1 MFNFFLHTSLLQ
13 CDKYALTLW
22 RIHDIIQSSNYK
34 TRKIMRKSILMG
46 LALVAAL
53 AFVSCKSSESS
64 YKKAYEKAKAQE
76 MAQTNTTDQVETAPV
91 TVAPVVTTPVS
102 TTAANTENDRQ
113 ERLTVMNGGTL
124 KAFNVVCGSFSSVD
138 NANNLRNTLV
148 AKGYSAQ
155 VAQNPETGM
164 YRVIAASF
172 DDRASAVTSR
182 DQLRGTY
189 PDAWL
194 LYRTY

>member
-1 MFNFFLHTSLLQ
+1 
-13 CDKYALTLW
+13 
-22 RIHDIIQSSNYK
+22 
-34 TRKIMRKSILMG
+34 MRKSFFMG
-46 LALVAAL
+46 LALIAAL

-76 MAQTNTTDQVETAPV
+76 MAQTKVTDQVESAPV
-91 TVAPVVTTPVS
+91 SVTPVVTTPV

-124 KAFNVVCGSFSSVD
+124 KAFNVVCGSFSNVD

-148 AKGYSAQ
+148 GKGYSAK

-172 DDRASAVTSR
+172 DDRASAVQSR

>member
-1 MFNFFLHTSLLQ
+1 MK
-13 CDKYALTLW
+13 KYFVLCV
-22 RIHDIIQSSNYK
+22 
-34 TRKIMRKSILMG
+34 G
-46 LALVAAL
+46 FCAAL
-53 AFVSCKSSESS
+53 AMTSCKSSESA

-76 MAQTNTTDQVETAPV
+76 MASTSTTDQVETAPV
-91 TVAPVVTTPVS
+91 TVTPVVTTPVVEPN
-102 TTAANTENDRQ
+102 TANDRQ

-124 KAFNVVCGSFSSVD
+124 KAFNVVCGSFSKVE

-148 AKGYSAQ
+148 SKGYSAQ

>member
-1 MFNFFLHTSLLQ
+1 MKKSL
-13 CDKYALTLW
+13 
-22 RIHDIIQSSNYK
+22 
-34 TRKIMRKSILMG
+34 MRG
-46 LALVAAL
+46 VALVAAL

-76 MAQTNTTDQVETAPV
+76 MAQTVTTTTDQVETAPV
-91 TVAPVVTTPVS
+91 TVTPVVTTP
-102 TTAANTENDRQ
+102 TTTVANTANDRQ
-113 ERLTVMNGGTL
+113 ERLNVMNGGTL
-124 KAFNVVCGSFSSVD
+124 KAFNVVCGSFSNVD

-164 YRVIAASF
+164 YRVVATSF
-172 DDRASAVTSR
+172 DDRAAAISSR

-189 PDAWL
+189 PDAWI

>member
-1 MFNFFLHTSLLQ
+1 M
-13 CDKYALTLW
+13 K
-22 RIHDIIQSSNYK
+22 K
-34 TRKIMRKSILMG
+34 KLMLG

-76 MAQTNTTDQVETAPV
+76 LARNNTAGQMETTPV
-91 TVAPVVTTPVS
+91 AVTPVVTTTPVTT
-102 TTAANTENDRQ
+102 TTAQPNTENDRQ

-124 KAFNVVCGSFSSVD
+124 KAFNVVCGSFKDVN

-148 AKGYSAQ
+148 SKGYSAQ

-164 YRVIAASF
+164 YRVIASSF
-172 DDRASAVTSR
+172 DDRASAIQSR

>member
-1 MFNFFLHTSLLQ
+1 MKKSLMMSLVLI
-13 CDKYALTLW
+13 A
-22 RIHDIIQSSNYK
+22 
-34 TRKIMRKSILMG
+34 
-46 LALVAAL
+46 ALV
-53 AFVSCKSSESS
+53 FVSCKSQESS

-76 MAQTNTTDQVETAPV
+76 MARTATADQVDTAPV
-91 TVAPVVTTPVS
+91 AVTPVVTTPAVEPN
-102 TTAANTENDRQ
+102 TANDRQ

-124 KAFNVVCGSFSSVD
+124 KAFNVVCGSFQNVN

-164 YRVIAASF
+164 YRVVASSF
-172 DDRASAVTSR
+172 DNRASAISSR
-182 DQLRGTY
+182 DQLRSTY
-189 PDAWL
+189 PDAWI

>member
-1 MFNFFLHTSLLQ
+1 MKKNLMMGV
-13 CDKYALTLW
+13 ALC
-22 RIHDIIQSSNYK
+22 
-34 TRKIMRKSILMG
+34 
-46 LALVAAL
+46 AAL

-76 MAQTNTTDQVETAPV
+76 LAQTTTDQVETAPV
-91 TVAPVVTTPVS
+91 AVTPVISTTPAVQPN
-102 TTAANTENDRQ
+102 TANDRQ

-124 KAFNVVCGSFSSVD
+124 KAFNVVCGSFSKVE

-148 AKGYSAQ
+148 SKGYSAQ

-164 YRVIAASF
+164 YRVIASSF
-172 DDRASAVTSR
+172 DDRASAVSSG

>member
-1 MFNFFLHTSLLQ
+1 
-13 CDKYALTLW
+13 
-22 RIHDIIQSSNYK
+22 
-34 TRKIMRKSILMG
+34 MRKSILMG
-46 LALVAAL
+46 LALVATL

-76 MAQTNTTDQVETAPV
+76 MAQANTTDQVETAPV
-91 TVAPVVTTPVS
+91 TVAPVVTTPV

-164 YRVIAASF
+164 YRVIASSF
-172 DDRASAVTSR
+172 DDRASAVQSR

>member
-1 MFNFFLHTSLLQ
+1 
-13 CDKYALTLW
+13 
-22 RIHDIIQSSNYK
+22 
-34 TRKIMRKSILMG
+34 MRKSFLMG

-102 TTAANTENDRQ
+102 TVANTANDRQ

-172 DDRASAVTSR
+172 DDRAAAVTSR